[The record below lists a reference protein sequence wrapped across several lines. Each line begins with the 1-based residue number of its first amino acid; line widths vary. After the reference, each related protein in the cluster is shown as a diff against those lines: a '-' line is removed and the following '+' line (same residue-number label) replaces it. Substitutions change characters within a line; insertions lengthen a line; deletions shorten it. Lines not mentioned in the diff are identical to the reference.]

1 MSDNMLSWFN
11 ICDDPLWGW
20 LRHCRLGLVETCI
33 HVSQPAPT
41 CTVSTNP
48 TMGHHIIS
56 KQESILSLVAVIA
69 ITLQNTPL
77 SQLQIQTKHVPNNL
91 QIDLQKSIKQQQ
103 LTLTQNVKNLTFLS
117 NVKTA
122 LRITFS
128 FVPCIDALV
137 INK

>member
-1 MSDNMLSWFN
+1 MGM
-11 ICDDPLWGW
+11 
-20 LRHCRLGLVETCI
+20 VET
-33 HVSQPAPT
+33 HVCMSQPAPT
-41 CTVSTNP
+41 CPVSTNP
-48 TMGHHIIS
+48 TMGHHTIS

-77 SQLQIQTKHVPNNL
+77 SQLQIQTKLVPNNL

-128 FVPCIDALV
+128 FVPCIDTLLT
-137 INK
+137 NK